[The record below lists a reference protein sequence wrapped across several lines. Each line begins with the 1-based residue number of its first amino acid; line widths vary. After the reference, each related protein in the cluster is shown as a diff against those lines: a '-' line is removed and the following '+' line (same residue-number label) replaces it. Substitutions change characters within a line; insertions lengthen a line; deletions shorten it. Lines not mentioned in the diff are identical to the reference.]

1 MKPILITGATG
12 TVGGEVVRLL
22 AQAGHPV
29 RAAARRLPA
38 ASGQTSVDF
47 VPFDFADP
55 ATYGAALA
63 GVGRLLLV
71 RPPAIGDA
79 KGVINPFVSAAQA
92 AGVEQV
98 VFLSLIGVERNRF
111 VPHHAIEAH
120 IRAIGLPYTFLR
132 AGFFMQNLSTTHR
145 AEIADENRIV
155 IPAGQSRT
163 AFLDGRDIA
172 AVAVRAL
179 TEDGHA
185 NRAYPLTG
193 GAALSYAEV
202 AAIFSEVLGRR
213 IDYANP
219 PVLGFVRHSL
229 RLGRGLGMTLVMA
242 ALYTLGRGN
251 AATITPDLSQ
261 LLSRPPGTL
270 RQFVIDHRESWEG
283 G

>member
-1 MKPILITGATG
+1 VKPILITGATG
-12 TVGGEVVRLL
+12 NVGGETLRLL
-22 AQAGHPV
+22 AQAGQPV
-29 RAAARRLPA
+29 RAAVRRPPATPLP
-38 ASGQTSVDF
+38 GVEYI
-47 VPFDFADP
+47 PFDFADP
-55 ATYGAALA
+55 ATHAPALD

-79 KGVINPFVSAAQA
+79 KGVINPFVSTAQA

-120 IRAIGLPYTFLR
+120 IQAIGLPYTFLR

-145 AEIADENRIV
+145 AEIAEENRIV

-179 TEDGHA
+179 TEPGHA

-193 GAALSYAEV
+193 GEAFAYGEV

-213 IDYANP
+213 IVYANP
-219 PVLGFVRHSL
+219 SVLGFVRHSL
-229 RLGRGLGMTLVMA
+229 GCGRGLGMTLVMA
-242 ALYTLGRGN
+242 ALYTVGRGN
-251 AATITPDLSQ
+251 AATITADLPA
-261 LLSRPPGTL
+261 LLGRPPGRL
-270 RQFVIDHRESWEG
+270 RQFVEDHWDCWGR
-283 G
+283 